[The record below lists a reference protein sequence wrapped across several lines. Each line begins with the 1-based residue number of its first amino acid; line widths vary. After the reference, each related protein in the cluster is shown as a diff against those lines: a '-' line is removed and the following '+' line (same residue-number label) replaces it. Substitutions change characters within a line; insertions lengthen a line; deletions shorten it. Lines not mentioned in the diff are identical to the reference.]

1 MHSETEDLPSKSA
14 PRLSAWHLRLG
25 RVETAFNLV
34 AALFI
39 FGLML
44 LGIWQVLGRQLF
56 GAPVR
61 GYIDYVE
68 LSMATFAFMG
78 IAYCQRVGGHVRME
92 MLVQATRG
100 RARWVV
106 ELFRTGVALFVVS
119 VLIWYG
125 WQHFLRSYELGDS
138 TIDTQLP
145 LWPSKL
151 VVPLAFSLLWLR
163 LAVQMAGFARL
174 IRRPRA
180 APVAV
185 PVVLSVEELARIEI
199 EESRAQIEREA
210 GRN

>member
-1 MHSETEDLPSKSA
+1 MHTNTHDGTSADA
-14 PRLSAWHLRLG
+14 PRLSAFHVRLG
-25 RVETAFNLV
+25 KVETAFNLV

-56 GAPVR
+56 NVPVR

-68 LSMATFAFMG
+68 LSMASFAFLG
-78 IAYCQRVGGHVRME
+78 IAYCQRVAGHVRMD
-92 MLVQATRG
+92 MMVNAARG
-100 RARWVV
+100 RAKWALEIFGTV
-106 ELFRTGVALFVVS
+106 VALFVIS

-125 WQHFLRSYELGDS
+125 WTHFVRAYELGDS

-151 VVPLAFSLLWLR
+151 IVPVAFALLWLR
-163 LAVQMAGFARL
+163 LVVQLVGFVRL
-174 IRRPRA
+174 FRDPDA

-185 PVVLSVEELARIEI
+185 PVPLTVEQLAKIEI
-199 EESRAQIEREA
+199 EESRAKIERE
-210 GRN
+210 GRG

>member
-1 MHSETEDLPSKSA
+1 MHTNTHDGTSADA
-14 PRLSAWHLRLG
+14 PRLSAFHVRLG
-25 RVETAFNLV
+25 KVETAFNLV

-56 GAPVR
+56 NMPVR

-68 LSMATFAFMG
+68 LSMASFAFLG
-78 IAYCQRVGGHVRME
+78 IAYCQRVAGHVRMD
-92 MLVQATRG
+92 MAVNAARG
-100 RARWVV
+100 RAKWALEIFGTV
-106 ELFRTGVALFVVS
+106 VALFVIS

-125 WQHFLRSYELGDS
+125 WTHFVRAYQLGDS

-151 VVPLAFSLLWLR
+151 IVPVAFALLWLR
-163 LAVQMAGFARL
+163 LVVQLVGFARL
-174 IRRPRA
+174 FRDPDA

-185 PVVLSVEELARIEI
+185 PVPLTVEQLAKIEI
-199 EESRAQIEREA
+199 EESRAKIERE
-210 GRN
+210 GRG

>member
-1 MHSETEDLPSKSA
+1 MHANTHDAISADA
-14 PRLSAWHLRLG
+14 PRLSSFHLRLG
-25 RVETAFNLV
+25 QVETAFNLI

-92 MLVQATRG
+92 MLLSATHG
-100 RARWVV
+100 RTKWMLEFFGTA
-106 ELFRTGVALFVVS
+106 VALFVVS

-125 WQHFLRSYELGDS
+125 WTHFVRAYQLGDS

-151 VVPLAFSLLWLR
+151 IVPVAFALLWLR
-163 LAVQMAGFARL
+163 LVVQLVGFARL
-174 IRRPRA
+174 IRRPEA
-180 APVAV
+180 TPVAV
-185 PVVLSVEELARIEI
+185 PVPLTVEELAKIEI
-199 EESRAQIEREA
+199 EESRAKIEGRE
-210 GRN
+210 GQD